1 MEVLILH
8 LQAPLM
14 SFGSPQVDQ
23 IGPTARFPTISQITG
38 LLANALGY
46 KHGDFDR
53 LQALQERLSIASALV
68 REGEELQDYQT
79 VDLGQTHLRNPAW
92 TTRGRTEHRASGTAA
107 RYGTHIRL
115 RRYRADA
122 IVLSA
127 VALVPAEPTPTLRE
141 VGDALMMPSRPLFI
155 GRKPCLP
162 SNLLFVGIIADV
174 DSLTDALTR
183 VPGTF
188 PDRWSEIA
196 GRDGRTEVMA
206 EWPVVDR
213 DLPADARRA
222 THRVIDRRDW
232 RNQLHGGE
240 RVVARGTIVLNSID
254 AAASGGAS

>member
-92 TTRGRTEHRASGTAA
+92 TTRGRTEHRAGGPGRTVRDTYPAPSLPGGRQRAERSGARASGADTNVEGDWRRTDDARAA
-107 RYGTHIRL
+107 SVHRTETVPAIESTV
-115 RRYRADA
+115 RRYHRRCRQPYRRTDTCARH
-122 IVLSA
+122 L
-127 VALVPAEPTPTLRE
+127 PRPM
-141 VGDALMMPSRPLFI
+141 VGDRGPGWPHRGHGRVASSR
-155 GRKPCLP
+155 
-162 SNLLFVGIIADV
+162 S
-174 DSLTDALTR
+174 
-183 VPGTF
+183 
-188 PDRWSEIA
+188 
-196 GRDGRTEVMA
+196 
-206 EWPVVDR
+206 
-213 DLPADARRA
+213 
-222 THRVIDRRDW
+222 
-232 RNQLHGGE
+232 
-240 RVVARGTIVLNSID
+240 
-254 AAASGGAS
+254 